1 MYEDKRPEAAALYI
15 NQGKSIQ
22 SIADEMRIGRSTIA
36 RWAKEENWKAK
47 RQKMHDRA
55 VKRATTAQVRKEAK
69 KLQTLNKAAN
79 KAENALMMAA
89 GLVESALL
97 AIETMPKDEKSK
109 KESDILNG
117 YALKNLQSL
126 AEAISSQ
133 TKTAFLLR
141 GMLTEA
147 EKKRLELDRRKV
159 ALEEKRLAMDAE
171 ESKEEPAGFVVEFP
185 AVIEDILEG
194 KRRHDGSSGEE
205 NVD

>member
-22 SIADEMRIGRSTIA
+22 SIADEMQIGRSTVA

-47 RQKMHDRA
+47 RQKMHERA

-69 KLQTLNKAAN
+69 KLQTLTKAAN
-79 KAENALMMAA
+79 KAENALMLAA
-89 GLVESALL
+89 GLVETVLKE
-97 AIETMPKDEKSK
+97 INKMPEIDKNTNAAE
-109 KESDILNG
+109 ILNG

-126 AEAISSQ
+126 ADAIGSQ

-147 EKKRLELDRRKV
+147 EKRKLEVEKQKL
-159 ALEEKRLAMDAE
+159 ALEEKRLEMATEDEKPKEINVKFSHELEKALAE
-171 ESKEEPAGFVVEFP
+171 REKT
-185 AVIEDILEG
+185 
-194 KRRHDGSSGEE
+194 
-205 NVD
+205 